1 MIAEDLLVSV
11 VLASGRVD
19 ETTSEDIENTGLK
32 EDQFLLVGLAD
43 RAVQLS
49 VSWQQVF
56 VVGLS
61 RKQEIL
67 RIAIEIDPSRLVD
80 ELITQ
85 QIGLI
90 GQVGGHYLPSLAQVV
105 QKPSLIAE
113 EILLQF
119 HHIVSEVILG
129 EGNLQAILNKRKPLL
144 IISNLDLQRCR
155 KALSLCGPSGQS
167 FSAKLLHKQILMRI
181 KQHIDP
187 KLVALPHD
195 FPYGLDVCVVVLPLL
210 RFDALPR
217 AVQADDVHAPMLEVV
232 EVVIG
237 EAVVG
242 VEVLEV
248 GVEGE
253 DLVDCVDSVVNG
265 VAVVLVH
272 EHRVVGVDS
281 DAGKDEEQRE
291 QQKRP

>member
-19 ETTSEDIENTGLK
+19 EATSEDIEDAGLK

-49 VSWQQVF
+49 VGWQQVL

-67 RIAIEIDPSRLVD
+67 RITIEINSSRLVD

-90 GQVGGHYLPSLAQVV
+90 GQVGRHYLPSLAQVV

-144 IISNLDLQRCR
+144 IISNLDLQGRR
-155 KALSLCGPSGQS
+155 KALSLCGPSG
-167 FSAKLLHKQILMRI
+167 
-181 KQHIDP
+181 
-187 KLVALPHD
+187 
-195 FPYGLDVCVVVLPLL
+195 
-210 RFDALPR
+210 
-217 AVQADDVHAPMLEVV
+217 
-232 EVVIG
+232 
-237 EAVVG
+237 
-242 VEVLEV
+242 
-248 GVEGE
+248 
-253 DLVDCVDSVVNG
+253 
-265 VAVVLVH
+265 
-272 EHRVVGVDS
+272 
-281 DAGKDEEQRE
+281 
-291 QQKRP
+291 